1 MRKLLFKFL
10 YTFAF
15 ILMFVVSVFAQGTI
29 YVSSVNYD
37 NSSSFLVLN
46 SVDTSDVSFDSKPI
60 KTVLTEENKVLLD
73 IPNTYL
79 NFQEKSMLIK
89 SKDISAINL
98 FQLSKSPEIARVEV
112 TYNPPFNPNNITLKK
127 SGNTLFISFS
137 RPVLSNYYFQNVYSE
152 AKLTPYV
159 ENIEVQNK
167 VTSSEDTT
175 LGQINS
181 AFNVLDNDERNFIYT
196 KNNIIMTS
204 KYYIDNIV
212 LKSGVPV
219 ISGIG
224 TYSVSKPI
232 YLSNPSR
239 VVFDIPNAIVNSALH
254 NKEFTFDNSETIKI
268 AQFDHNTARVVINTS
283 NPESYQPVMYGD
295 TQRLAFYNTEK
306 RNIKSL
312 FKTSVNMTGVKYENT
327 ISNVSS
333 VKFMF
338 NAPLVFSINR
348 TRDNFEIYLYN
359 LGNYSD
365 DAVYS
370 ELKMTPFKD
379 VKILDIRNSGTV
391 LKFPS
396 ESADIMDVYLGSD
409 GKTLRIKQKFADPN
423 KVLESPITTK
433 EVVVQPVI
441 PDRNNSKKYVVIDAG
456 HGGTDYGAIR
466 NSVNEK
472 DITLDVAKKVEKLL
486 TKKGYVVAMTRD
498 EDVYVSLEDRVEASE
513 LFYPDVFV
521 SIHVN
526 SSNSESPNGIETHY
540 YKDNSLHLAKCI
552 HASLLNNISAHDR
565 GLFKSKFYVINHTT
579 APAVLVEMGF
589 LSNPSERAQIVTES
603 RKSNTAKAIVEGID
617 EYFKK

>member
-1 MRKLLFKFL
+1 
-10 YTFAF
+10 
-15 ILMFVVSVFAQGTI
+15 
-29 YVSSVNYD
+29 
-37 NSSSFLVLN
+37 
-46 SVDTSDVSFDSKPI
+46 
-60 KTVLTEENKVLLD
+60 
-73 IPNTYL
+73 
-79 NFQEKSMLIK
+79 MLIK

-98 FQLSKSPEIARVEV
+98 FQFSKSPEIARVEV
-112 TYNPPFNPNNITLKK
+112 TYNPPFNPNNIALKK

-137 RPVLSNYYFQNVYSE
+137 KPVLSNYYFQNVYSE

-254 NKEFTFDNSETIKI
+254 NKEFTFDSSETIKI

-338 NAPLVFSINR
+338 NAPLVFFYKSH
-348 TRDNFEIYLYN
+348 TR
-359 LGNYSD
+359 
-365 DAVYS
+365 
-370 ELKMTPFKD
+370 
-379 VKILDIRNSGTV
+379 
-391 LKFPS
+391 
-396 ESADIMDVYLGSD
+396 
-409 GKTLRIKQKFADPN
+409 
-423 KVLESPITTK
+423 
-433 EVVVQPVI
+433 
-441 PDRNNSKKYVVIDAG
+441 
-456 HGGTDYGAIR
+456 
-466 NSVNEK
+466 
-472 DITLDVAKKVEKLL
+472 
-486 TKKGYVVAMTRD
+486 
-498 EDVYVSLEDRVEASE
+498 
-513 LFYPDVFV
+513 
-521 SIHVN
+521 
-526 SSNSESPNGIETHY
+526 
-540 YKDNSLHLAKCI
+540 
-552 HASLLNNISAHDR
+552 
-565 GLFKSKFYVINHTT
+565 
-579 APAVLVEMGF
+579 
-589 LSNPSERAQIVTES
+589 
-603 RKSNTAKAIVEGID
+603 
-617 EYFKK
+617 